1 MSIAI
6 TNYSTR
12 SSKSGKKRFQEFN
25 DDSCIISGE
34 RFCFNPF
41 RQVVNGHENVLV
53 PSGRREWSHKV
64 DAPGNGYPRKEQK
77 PSQNGQIRARNGKA

>member
-1 MSIAI
+1 MSTAI

-25 DDSCIISGE
+25 DDSGIISGE
-34 RFCFNPF
+34 RFFFNPF

-53 PSGRREWSHKV
+53 PSRRREWSHKV
-64 DAPGNGYPRKEQK
+64 DAPGNGYPRKGQK
-77 PSQNGQIRARNGKA
+77 PSQNGQIRARNGKG